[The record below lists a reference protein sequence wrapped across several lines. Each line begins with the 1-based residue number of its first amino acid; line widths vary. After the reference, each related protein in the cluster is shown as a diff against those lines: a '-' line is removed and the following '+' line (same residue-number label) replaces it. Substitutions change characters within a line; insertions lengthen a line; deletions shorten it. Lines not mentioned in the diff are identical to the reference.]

1 MMPKE
6 QKRMRRAW
14 WVLLGVVS
22 LALLLSACG
31 NSSGAVAEGRSIYDT
46 GGASQLP
53 CATCHS
59 LDGTDLVGP
68 SFEGLGERAGERV
81 AGLSAEE
88 YIRQS
93 ILTPSAYVV
102 PGFAST
108 MPQTY
113 SRTLSEEDIENLIA
127 FVMEQ

>member
-1 MMPKE
+1 
-6 QKRMRRAW
+6 MRRAW

-31 NSSGAVAEGRSIYDT
+31 KSSGAVGEGRSIYDT

-68 SFEGLGERAGERV
+68 SFEGLSERAGERI

-102 PGFAST
+102 PGFSST